1 MHRIAST
8 AMRYVQAVS
17 DSILCLYYS
26 SLSSLL
32 SGSILQ
38 VTKTA
43 MSKSN
48 IDDNEISAGLMTRTP
63 WGTWGEA
70 KDVAKGALFLASSEA
85 SWVTGVALPVD
96 GGYLA
101 A

>member
-1 MHRIAST
+1 
-8 AMRYVQAVS
+8 
-17 DSILCLYYS
+17 
-26 SLSSLL
+26 
-32 SGSILQ
+32 
-38 VTKTA
+38 

-48 IDDNEISAGLMTRTP
+48 IDDERISTGLMTRTP

-70 KDVAKGALFLASSEA
+70 QDVAKGALFLASNEA